1 MSNFKCKEKMKKK
14 LSVLKLSKNE
24 QKKILGGCNFRCND
38 SNCPSCSGPG
48 YAFSTGQEYNRKNDI
63 VSRN

>member
-1 MSNFKCKEKMKKK
+1 MFNLNFKVMKRK

-24 QKKILGGCNFRCND
+24 QKMILGGCNFRCND

-48 YAFSTGQEYNRKNDI
+48 YAFSTGQEYNRQNGN